1 MATFSITS
9 ARESLAEAVEIS
21 QSEAVILERHG
32 KRAAVMVSPERFDKM
47 MEALEEFEDE
57 IAFDQAMREEGENI
71 PWSEAK
77 ADLGWE

>member
-32 KRAAVMVSPERFDKM
+32 KRAAVMVSPERFDRM